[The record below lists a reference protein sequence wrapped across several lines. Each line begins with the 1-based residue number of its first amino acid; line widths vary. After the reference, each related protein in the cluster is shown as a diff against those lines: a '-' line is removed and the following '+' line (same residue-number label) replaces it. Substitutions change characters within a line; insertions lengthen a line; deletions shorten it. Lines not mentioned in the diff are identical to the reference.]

1 LGFNNKKLIITGRVR
16 LCGR

>member
-1 LGFNNKKLIITGRVR
+1 VGLKLIIITGRVR